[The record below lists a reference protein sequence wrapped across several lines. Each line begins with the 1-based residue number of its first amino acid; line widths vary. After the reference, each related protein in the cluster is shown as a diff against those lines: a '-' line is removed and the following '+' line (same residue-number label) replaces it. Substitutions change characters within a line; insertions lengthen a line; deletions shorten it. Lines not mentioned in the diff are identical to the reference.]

1 MNRQRWR
8 IEPDNEHTE
17 MNKLNTA
24 VIPHEPTRD
33 EIALHAFLIWEKNGR
48 QSGREQTYWLQA
60 EAQLRQARQEFAQL
74 TAVKSARP
82 WPPQTAAAPAAPK
95 LASARAVTPAAP
107 KATKLATA
115 SRGVAMKPTSMAKP
129 LRKSAPSAP
138 ARKALARN

>member
-33 EIALHAFLIWEKNGR
+33 EIALHAFLIWEKDGR

-60 EAQLRQARQEFAQL
+60 EAQLRITRQQL
-74 TAVKSARP
+74 AEQVAAKSART
-82 WPPQTAAAPAAPK
+82 WPPQTTAAPTAAK
-95 LASARAVTPAAP
+95 VSRARAVSPAAP
-107 KATKLATA
+107 KAPKLAAA
-115 SRGVAMKPTSMAKP
+115 SCGVAVKSASVAKP
-129 LRKSAPSAP
+129 LRKSALSAP